1 MLKKIIIEYLLKK
14 NISPSR
20 EFLDFLDTNTT
31 ELSSFN
37 QITDSGQFTEIED
50 LAYQLDSI
58 YSDNDRKKKWNIFY
72 PQKNC

>member
-1 MLKKIIIEYLLKK
+1 MLKNLIIEYLLKK

-50 LAYQLDSI
+50 LAYHLDSI

-72 PQKNC
+72 PQKNS